1 MQKIMAVFAHP
12 DDEGAIAGTLAT
24 YIASGVEV
32 MLVCATRGEAGE
44 ISDPALASPETLGA
58 VRQKELEASC
68 AILGIQ
74 QLRFLDYCDS
84 GMAGTAENGHPTA
97 FVQAN
102 PAEVIGKLVGLM
114 REFQPDIV
122 ITFEPFG
129 WYGHPDHQAASRWT
143 TDAYTLA
150 GDASA
155 YPDHGAAWQPQRL
168 FYAVIPFSKFQIMFQ
183 EAAAAGMFEINP
195 MFESIPQEQQL
206 QTESAV
212 THIIDAAVLFDT
224 KQSAMRAH
232 QTQFSEEHMFRA
244 IPREMMIKI
253 SGKEYFIQVDPP
265 PAQTLAQDPLPDLF
279 ATPR

>member
-12 DDEGAIAGTLAT
+12 DDEGAVAGTLAA
-24 YIASGVEV
+24 YSARGAEV
-32 MLVCATRGEAGE
+32 TLVCATRGEAGE

-74 QLRFLDYCDS
+74 HLRFLDYCDS
-84 GMAGTAENGHPTA
+84 GMAGTAENGSPTA

-114 REFQPDIV
+114 RELQPDIV

-129 WYGHPDHQAASRWT
+129 WYGHPDHQAASRWV
-143 TDAYTLA
+143 TDAYALA

-155 YPDHGAAWQPQRL
+155 YPDQGTVWQPQRL
-168 FYAVIPFSKFQIMFQ
+168 FYAVIPFSKFKIMLQ
-183 EAAAAGMFEINP
+183 KAAAAGIFDGHA
-195 MFESIPQEQQL
+195 MFESIPQEQLL
-206 QTESAV
+206 QTESEV
-212 THIIDAAVLFDT
+212 THIIDAAALFDT
-224 KQSAMRAH
+224 KQSAMRTH
-232 QTQFSEEHMFRA
+232 QTQFSEEHMFRI
-244 IPREMMIKI
+244 IPREMMIKA

-279 ATPR
+279 AGL